1 MKKVLWETL
10 RRSEFERAVK
20 EDAIVIIPVASI
32 EQHGNHL
39 PINTD
44 TNCCFT
50 IAQRAAQAIDEFPV
64 LVLPPIWTGYSP
76 HHMPHPGSITLKY
89 HTFVELLT
97 QVAVSVH
104 AHGFKKILFL
114 NGHAGNSPVIAAM
127 RTKLAAE
134 EGFSSLGYNYWDL
147 PSVAEEIKKVSVSDK
162 GFIGHSGEIETSL
175 QLYLQPELVHMDVAT
190 WVPGVWGDPSTGN
203 PEKGER
209 IIQAAVHALVRI
221 LRDYQ
226 SGVIEDRL
234 KWRKEIY

>member
-1 MKKVLWETL
+1 M
-10 RRSEFERAVK
+10 RSSLFRL
-20 EDAIVIIPVASI
+20 ASI

-39 PINTD
+39 PVNTD

-50 IAQRAAQAIDEFPV
+50 IAQRTAQAIDEFPV

-76 HHMPHPGSITLKY
+76 HHMSHPGSITLKY

-147 PSVAEEIKKVSVSDK
+147 PSVAEEIRKVSVSDK

-175 QLYLQPELVHMDVAT
+175 QLYSCSRNWCLWMWPLGFRAFGVIRPRGIRRERGANY
-190 WVPGVWGDPSTGN
+190 PGCGPCTGKDPS
-203 PEKGER
+203 
-209 IIQAAVHALVRI
+209 
-221 LRDYQ
+221 
-226 SGVIEDRL
+226 RL
-234 KWRKEIY
+234 SKRCY

>member
-39 PINTD
+39 PVNTD

-50 IAQRAAQAIDEFPV
+50 IAQRTAQAIDEFPV

-76 HHMPHPGSITLKY
+76 HHMSHPGSITLKY

-147 PSVAEEIKKVSVSDK
+147 PSVAEEIKKVSGIGPKTFEKLKDKIVRFSIPGHRCLSCKNVYNFCTGRVSRDK
-162 GFIGHSGEIETSL
+162 KSPLG
-175 QLYLQPELVHMDVAT
+175 YPV
-190 WVPGVWGDPSTGN
+190 GDLS
-203 PEKGER
+203 
-209 IIQAAVHALVRI
+209 
-221 LRDYQ
+221 
-226 SGVIEDRL
+226 
-234 KWRKEIY
+234 